1 MGSTSGMIQARKEDS
16 AKKVEAVMRV
26 LDRYCKKHIPLNLQ
40 AIAREADVSVKFLYS
55 NPVVNE
61 RIKELQGMPANTSA
75 ENLDVVIKSLKKQLD
90 EKQKIIDQL
99 SSDINLNYKELYEQE
114 KARRIELENQ
124 LMERYDPF
132 TGLPKAG

>member
-1 MGSTSGMIQARKEDS
+1 MGSTSGMIQARKEAS

-40 AIAREADVSVKFLYS
+40 AIANEAGVSVKFLYS
-55 NPVVNE
+55 NTVVNE

-75 ENLDVVIKSLKKQLD
+75 ENLDVVIKSLKKKLD
-90 EKQKIIDQL
+90 EKQKTIDQL
-99 SSDINLNYKELYEQE
+99 SADINLNYKELYEQE